1 MKILIADD
9 HQLLADALAQLVRDN
24 EEDSKVLQASSFE
37 DAMKTMK
44 REDKVEIVLLD
55 YDLPGMD
62 GFNGLDKFT
71 GKFPKTPCAIF
82 SGNPDAEVATDALS
96 RGAAGIIPKSLSAP
110 AFFHAIKLIQVGEK
124 FIPSELYEDMA
135 AQSQKTRQEGLSAAS
150 FVKKTGLSRRETEVL
165 QALVQGISNKLIG
178 DQLGVEEVTIKLHLR
193 RVYKKIKV
201 ANRTQAVK
209 LAMANGLG

>member
-24 EEDSKVLQASSFE
+24 EKDSKVLQASSFD
-37 DAMKTMK
+37 DAMKAMK
-44 REDKVEIVLLD
+44 KEDKVEIVLLD

-82 SGNPDAEVATDALS
+82 SGNPDAEVASDALS
-96 RGAAGIIPKSLSAP
+96 RGAAGVIPKSLSAP

-124 FIPSELYEDMA
+124 FIPSELYEDLV
-135 AQSQKTRQEGLSAAS
+135 SRSRKTRQEGVSATA
-150 FVKKTGLSRRETEVL
+150 FVKKTGLSRREAEVL
-165 QALVQGISNKLIG
+165 RALVQGISNKQIG

>member
-9 HQLLADALAQLVRDN
+9 HQLLSDALAQLVRDN
-24 EEDSKVLQASSFE
+24 EKDSKVFQASSFE

-44 REDKVEIVLLD
+44 KEDKVEIVLLD

-62 GFNGLDKFT
+62 GFKGLEKFR
-71 GKFPKTPCAIF
+71 GRYPKTPCAIF
-82 SGNPDAEVATDALS
+82 AGNPDADVATDALS

-124 FIPSELYEDMA
+124 FIPSELYEELA
-135 AQSQKTRQEGLSAAS
+135 SQRQKTRREGLSATA
-150 FVKKTGLSRRETEVL
+150 FITKTGLSRREAEVL
-165 QALVQGISNKLIG
+165 RALVQGISNKQIG

-193 RVYKKIKV
+193 RVYKKIRV

-209 LAMANGLG
+209 MAMANGMG